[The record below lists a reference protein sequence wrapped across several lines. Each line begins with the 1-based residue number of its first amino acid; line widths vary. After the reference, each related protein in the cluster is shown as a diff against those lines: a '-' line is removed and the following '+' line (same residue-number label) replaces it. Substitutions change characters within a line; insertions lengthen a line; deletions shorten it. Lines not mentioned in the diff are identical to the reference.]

1 LREVAEFGK
10 NSKDFQ
16 LLSREFWR
24 NIAKMSV
31 ENIGTASPRSLFH
44 AQGRFMKPFFGVLI
58 VCILVVAVVMFEDWL
73 HKTRSKVRALETE
86 VALNTVATYRELSSF
101 QRDWTLY
108 YAPQAFKFLTNCLDP
123 NSHMVF
129 SSSEL
134 NSKVEAAR
142 CLAVTNLVAW
152 LETNSGMSYG
162 TNAQT
167 WEDWLKAH
175 PPEVKAGSVK

>member
-1 LREVAEFGK
+1 
-10 NSKDFQ
+10 
-16 LLSREFWR
+16 
-24 NIAKMSV
+24 MSV
-31 ENIGTASPRSLFH
+31 ENSGAASPRSLFP

-86 VALNTVATYRELSSF
+86 VAINTVATYRELSSF

-108 YAPQAFKFLTNCLDP
+108 NTRQAAKRLTNCLDP

-142 CLAVTNLVAW
+142 CC
-152 LETNSGMSYG
+152 G
-162 TNAQT
+162 
-167 WEDWLKAH
+167 
-175 PPEVKAGSVK
+175 